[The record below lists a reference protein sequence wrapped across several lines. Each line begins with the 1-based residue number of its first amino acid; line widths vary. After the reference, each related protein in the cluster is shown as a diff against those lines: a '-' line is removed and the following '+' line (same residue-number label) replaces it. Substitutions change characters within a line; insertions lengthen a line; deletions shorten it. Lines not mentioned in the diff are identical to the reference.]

1 MKKKGRI
8 YAAIDLKSFYAS
20 VECVERGLDPLT
32 TNLVVADASRTEKTI
47 CLAVSPSLKTYG
59 IGGRAR
65 LFEVV
70 QRVRQVNEE
79 RRRNAPGHKLGE
91 PSSDNPKVLSD
102 PTVALGYITAPPRMA
117 LYMKVSSL
125 IYSIYLR
132 YVAPEDIHVYSIDE
146 VFIDLTDY
154 LKMRKC
160 TAHELTRQMI
170 SDVLSE
176 TGITATAGIGT
187 NLYLAKVAMDIVAKH
202 TEADKDGVRIAE
214 LDEMSYRRQLWDH
227 RPLTDFWRIG
237 RGIAAK
243 LESYGMRTMGD
254 VALYSTYPQWEEQLY
269 SLFGVNAE
277 LIIDHAWG
285 WEPCTMAEIK
295 AYKPQVNS
303 ISSGQV
309 LSEPY
314 DFKKGRLIAKEM
326 TDSLVFDLVSKRLVT
341 DRISLYISY
350 DSGNLEQPGIEY
362 DGPIATDYYG
372 RKVPKPAHGSV
383 DLNGHTSSS
392 EYILKAVTK
401 LYNRIVNPKLT
412 VRRLNVTAQNVINE
426 ADAQPRQLDMFGE
439 NAPTD
444 GRERRRQ
451 EAVLAIRQKFG
462 KNSILRGMNFE
473 EGSTAR
479 ERNRQVGGHKA

>member
-1 MKKKGRI
+1 MKEDGRI

-20 VECVERGLDPLT
+20 VECMERKLDPLT

-47 CLAVSPSLKTYG
+47 CLAVSPSLKSYG
-59 IGGRAR
+59 IAGRAR

-70 QRVRQVNEE
+70 QRVRQINYY
-79 RRRNAPGHKLGE
+79 RRSEAPGHRLGE
-91 PSSDNPKVLSD
+91 PSSDNRVVQAD
-102 PTVALGYITAPPRMA
+102 PSVALGYITAPPQMA
-117 LYMKVSSL
+117 HYMEVSSN
-125 IYSIYLR
+125 IYSIYLK

-154 LKMRKC
+154 LKLYSC
-160 TAHELTRQMI
+160 SAHELTMRMI
-170 SDVLSE
+170 KTVLAK

-202 TEADKDGVRIAE
+202 VEPDKDGVRIAE
-214 LDEMSYRRQLWDH
+214 LNEMSYRRQLWDH
-227 RPLTDFWRIG
+227 RPLTDYWRVG
-237 RGIAAK
+237 RGIASK
-243 LESYGMRTMGD
+243 LESLGMRTMGD
-254 VALYSTYPQWEEQLY
+254 VALFSTYPGWEEELY
-269 SLFGVNAE
+269 RLFGVNAE
-277 LIIDHAWG
+277 LLIDHAWG
-285 WEPCTMAEIK
+285 WEPCTMADIK
-295 AYKPQVNS
+295 AYKPQINS

-326 TDSLVFDLVSKRLVT
+326 TDALVFDLVSKRLVT
-341 DRISLYISY
+341 DKITLTVNY
-350 DSGNLEQPGIEY
+350 DSENMGKGY
-362 DGPIATDYYG
+362 KGPEVTDYYG

-392 EYILKAVTK
+392 DFILKSVTK
-401 LYNRIVNPKLT
+401 LYNRIVNPELT
-412 VRRLNVTAQNVINE
+412 VRRFNVTAQNVIRE
-426 ADAQPRQLDMFGE
+426 SDAEPRQLDLFGE

-451 EAVLAIRQKFG
+451 EAVLAIRDKYG

-479 ERNRQVGGHKA
+479 ERNGQVGGHKA

>member
-1 MKKKGRI
+1 MDRKARI

-47 CLAVSPSLKTYG
+47 CLAVSPSLKSYG
-59 IGGRAR
+59 IAGRAR

-70 QRVRQVNEE
+70 QRVRQVNQA
-79 RRRNAPGHKLGE
+79 RRQNAPGRKLGE
-91 PSSDNPKVLSD
+91 PETDNLKVQSDSS
-102 PTVALGYITAPPRMA
+102 VALGYITAPPQMA
-117 LYMKVSSL
+117 QYMKVSSQ

-146 VFIDLTDY
+146 VFIDLTNY
-154 LKMRKC
+154 LKIRKC
-160 TAHELTRQMI
+160 TAREMTMLMI
-170 SDVLSE
+170 RDVLKE

-214 LDEMSYRRQLWDH
+214 LDEMSYRHELWQH
-227 RPLTDFWRIG
+227 SPLTDFWRIG
-237 RGIAAK
+237 RGIASK

-254 VALYSTYPQWEEQLY
+254 VALYSTYPQWEDVLY
-269 SLFGVNAE
+269 HLFGVNAE

-285 WEPCTMAEIK
+285 WEPCTMAQIK

-303 ISSGQV
+303 ISSSQV
-309 LSEPY
+309 LPEPY
-314 DFKKGRLIAKEM
+314 DFKKGRLIAKEI
-326 TDSLVFDLVSKRLVT
+326 TDSLVFDLVRKRLVT
-341 DRISLYISY
+341 NRITIYIGY
-350 DSGNLEQPGIEY
+350 DTGNLERPDIQH
-362 DGPIATDYYG
+362 DGPVITDYYG
-372 RKVPKPAHGSV
+372 RNVPKPAHGSV

-392 EYILKAVTK
+392 EYIIKAATR
-401 LYNRIVNPKLT
+401 LFNRIANPDLT
-412 VRRLNVTAQNVINE
+412 IRRLSVTAQNVIHE
-426 ADAQPRQLDMFGE
+426 TDAQPRQLDLFGE
-439 NAPTD
+439 NAPAD

-451 EAVLAIRQKFG
+451 EAVLAIRDKYG

-479 ERNRQVGGHKA
+479 ERNKQVGGHKA

>member
-1 MKKKGRI
+1 MDRI

-70 QRVRQVNEE
+70 QRVRQVNRE
-79 RRRNAPGHKLGE
+79 RRLNAPGMKLGQPE
-91 PSSDNPKVLSD
+91 TDNAKVLSD
-102 PTVALGYITAPPRMA
+102 PSVALGYITAPPQMA
-117 LYMKVSSL
+117 HYMQVSSL

-132 YVAPEDIHVYSIDE
+132 YVAPDDIHVYSIDE
-146 VFIDLTDY
+146 VFIDLTSY

-160 TAHELTRQMI
+160 TARDMTMLMI
-170 SDVLSE
+170 RDVLKE

-202 TEADKDGVRIAE
+202 TEADADGVRIAQ
-214 LDEMSYRRQLWDH
+214 LDEMSYRRLLWEH
-227 RPLTDFWRIG
+227 CPLTDFWRIG

-243 LESYGMRTMGD
+243 LESSGMRTMGD
-254 VALYSTYPQWEEQLY
+254 VALYSTHPQWEELLY
-269 SLFGVNAE
+269 QLFGVNAE

-285 WEPCTMAEIK
+285 WEPCTIADIK

-303 ISSGQV
+303 LSSGQV
-309 LSEPY
+309 LKEPY

-326 TDSLVFDLVSKRLVT
+326 TDSLVFDLVSKQLVT

-350 DSGNLEQPGIEY
+350 DAENLEGPDVTY
-362 DGPIATDYYG
+362 DGPVVTDHYG
-372 RKVPKPAHGSV
+372 RNVPKPAHGSV
-383 DLNGHTSSS
+383 DLDGHTSSS
-392 EYILKAVTK
+392 EYILKAVTR
-401 LYNRIVNPKLT
+401 LYNKIVNPKFT
-412 VRRLNVTAQNVINE
+412 VRRLNVTAQNVIHE
-426 ADAQPRQLDMFGE
+426 SQAQPRQLDLFGD
-439 NAPTD
+439 NAPAD

-451 EAVLAIRQKFG
+451 EAVLAIRKKYG

-473 EGSTAR
+473 EGSTAV
-479 ERNRQVGGHKA
+479 ERNSQVGGHKA